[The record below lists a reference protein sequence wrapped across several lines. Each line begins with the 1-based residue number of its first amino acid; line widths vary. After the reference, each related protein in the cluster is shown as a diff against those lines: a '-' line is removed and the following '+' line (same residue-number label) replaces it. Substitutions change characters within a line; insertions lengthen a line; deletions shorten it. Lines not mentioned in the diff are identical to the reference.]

1 MATKWV
7 SQIDGSEFETEE
19 QAREAAVENVTW
31 TDITSRLG
39 YSVSYEAAV
48 QELQRLGS
56 PLFDKLFEE
65 ATEEI
70 FHDYFYEERN
80 EEENE

>member
-7 SQIDGSEFETEE
+7 NQNDGSEFETEE
-19 QAREAAVENVTW
+19 QAREVAAENVTW

-39 YSVSYEAAV
+39 YNISYEAVV

-70 FHDYFYEERN
+70 FHDYFYEERI